1 MGSWLAF
8 FIYNSLLLL
17 LSPVWAVYAI
27 SRGLSGKEARWDERL
42 GRLKMVERQGH
53 PRVWVHAVSAGEVAA
68 AAPIIRSL
76 LSRRPESL
84 VFLSTI
90 TRAGREMASK
100 VCTQVSQTFYF
111 PVDLPWVV
119 RRSLSAVRPDVVV
132 LVEGEIW
139 PNFIFEAGRRGIPV
153 VLVSGRIS
161 EKGYRRSALVKPFL
175 RWAFGNICALGMQ
188 TETDAQRIVSL
199 GAPLERVRVMGSAKY
214 DEEAAPLSDADV
226 AALRASLGLAG
237 DEPVLVAGSTRP
249 GEEEQILEAYRI
261 LLGRFPNLR
270 LILAPRHLERVKEV
284 EELVVRAGYSCTR
297 RTELL
302 RGGGKPASNVILLD
316 TMGELGRIYAV
327 ASVAFVG
334 GTLAPIG
341 GHNILQPIAQGKPV
355 FFGPHVHGIRDV
367 AAQAMEVGVGFRI
380 NSGAEL
386 ASEAA
391 KLLGDPNALSE
402 LRAKCLGLVE
412 ANRGAAERYAQMILE
427 AAGGNCRPHQEVLM
441 LG

>member
-132 LVEGEIW
+132 LVEGRYGRTSSSKLEG
-139 PNFIFEAGRRGIPV
+139 EASLLCLLVGGFRKRGT
-153 VLVSGRIS
+153 G
-161 EKGYRRSALVKPFL
+161 GL
-175 RWAFGNICALGMQ
+175 RW
-188 TETDAQRIVSL
+188 
-199 GAPLERVRVMGSAKY
+199 
-214 DEEAAPLSDADV
+214 
-226 AALRASLGLAG
+226 
-237 DEPVLVAGSTRP
+237 
-249 GEEEQILEAYRI
+249 
-261 LLGRFPNLR
+261 
-270 LILAPRHLERVKEV
+270 
-284 EELVVRAGYSCTR
+284 
-297 RTELL
+297 
-302 RGGGKPASNVILLD
+302 
-316 TMGELGRIYAV
+316 
-327 ASVAFVG
+327 
-334 GTLAPIG
+334 
-341 GHNILQPIAQGKPV
+341 
-355 FFGPHVHGIRDV
+355 
-367 AAQAMEVGVGFRI
+367 
-380 NSGAEL
+380 
-386 ASEAA
+386 
-391 KLLGDPNALSE
+391 
-402 LRAKCLGLVE
+402 
-412 ANRGAAERYAQMILE
+412 
-427 AAGGNCRPHQEVLM
+427 
-441 LG
+441 